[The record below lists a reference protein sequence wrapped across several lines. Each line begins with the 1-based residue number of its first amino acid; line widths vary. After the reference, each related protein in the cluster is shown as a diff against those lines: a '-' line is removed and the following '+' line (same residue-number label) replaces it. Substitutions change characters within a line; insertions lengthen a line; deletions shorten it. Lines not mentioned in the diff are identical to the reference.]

1 MSRKTNNTNKTT
13 DVKADDTNVI
23 STTVAVGDTNVD
35 NTSTELTDEQVS
47 DSPTGIPTDK
57 VVEDKST
64 SNKTQ
69 AEPEKHD
76 HFSNIVLSGKG
87 KKLSPKATNHVF
99 FDVAEHDEEGNLY
112 LRLSGNEGGGLHS
125 KEWMNLSTIIT
136 ILDEQVGKPFKST
149 ALKAAFKGASSNN
162 AGFLA
167 GVLRSDDIGLIAQ
180 SGTSVFLHVL
190 ADDYE
195 EKKAKLL
202 ALT

>member
-13 DVKADDTNVI
+13 DVKAEDNNVI

-35 NTSTELTDEQVS
+35 NISVELTNEQVS
-47 DSPTGIPTDK
+47 DVPADSPTDK
-57 VVEDKST
+57 VVEDKPA
-64 SNKTQ
+64 NDKQ
-69 AEPEKHD
+69 AESEKHD

-87 KKLSPKATNHVF
+87 KKLSPKTTNHVF
-99 FDVAEHDEEGNLY
+99 FDIAEHDEEGELY
-112 LRLSGNEGGGLHS
+112 IRLSGNEGGGLFS
-125 KEWMNLSTIIT
+125 QEWINLSKLFA
-136 ILDEQVGKPFKST
+136 ILDEQVDKPFKSA
-149 ALKAAFKGASSNN
+149 ALKAAFRGLSSNN
-162 AGFLA
+162 NAFICA
-167 GVLRSDDIGLIAQ
+167 SLRSPDMGLIVQ

>member
-13 DVKADDTNVI
+13 DVKAEDNNVI
-23 STTVAVGDTNVD
+23 STTVVVGDTNAD
-35 NTSTELTDEQVS
+35 NTSVELTNEQVS
-47 DSPTGIPTDK
+47 DVPVGSATDK
-57 VVEDKST
+57 VVEDKPT
-64 SNKTQ
+64 NNKTP
-69 AEPEKHD
+69 AEDKHD

-87 KKLSPKATNHVF
+87 KKLSPKTTNHVF
-99 FDVAEHDEEGNLY
+99 FDVAEHDEEGELY

-125 KEWMNLSTIIT
+125 KEWINLSKLFA
-136 ILDEQVGKPFKST
+136 ILDEQVDKPFKST
-149 ALKAAFKGASSNN
+149 ALKPAFFGASSNN
-162 AGFLA
+162 VGFMA
-167 GVLRSDDIGLIAQ
+167 GVMRSHDIGLIAQ

>member
-13 DVKADDTNVI
+13 DVKAEDNNADTTI
-23 STTVAVGDTNVD
+23 AVDDTNVD

-57 VVEDKST
+57 VVEDKPT

-69 AEPEKHD
+69 AEDKHD

-87 KKLSPKATNHVF
+87 KKLSPKTTNHVF
-99 FDVAEHDEEGNLY
+99 FDVAEHDEEGELY
-112 LRLSGNEGGGLHS
+112 IRLSGNEGGGLYS
-125 KEWMNLSTIIT
+125 QEWINLSKLFA
-136 ILDEQVGKPFKST
+136 ILDEQVDKPFKSA
-149 ALKAAFKGASSNN
+149 ALKAAFRGLSSNN
-162 AGFLA
+162 HSFICAS
-167 GVLRSDDIGLIAQ
+167 LRSPDMGLIVQ

-195 EKKAKLL
+195 VKKAKLL

>member
-13 DVKADDTNVI
+13 DVKAEDHDADTTI
-23 STTVAVGDTNVD
+23 AVDDTNVD
-35 NTSTELTDEQVS
+35 NTSVELTNEQVI
-47 DSPTGIPTDK
+47 DVPTDK
-57 VVEDKST
+57 VVEDKPA
-64 SNKTQ
+64 NDKQ

-87 KKLSPKATNHVF
+87 KKLSPKTTNHVF
-99 FDVAEHDEEGNLY
+99 FDVAEHDEEGELY
-112 LRLSGNEGGGLHS
+112 IRLSGNEGGGLHS
-125 KEWMNLSTIIT
+125 KEWINLTTLIA
-136 ILDEQVGKPFKST
+136 ILDQQVDKPFKST
-149 ALKAAFKGASSNN
+149 ALKAAFKGASANN

-167 GVLRSDDIGLIAQ
+167 GVLRSPDIGLIVQ

>member
-13 DVKADDTNVI
+13 DVKAEDSNID
-23 STTVAVGDTNVD
+23 TTVTVDDTNVD
-35 NTSTELTDEQVS
+35 NTSAELTDEQINDV
-47 DSPTGIPTDK
+47 PEDK
-57 VVEDKST
+57 VVGDKPNAIKTLAED
-64 SNKTQ
+64 
-69 AEPEKHD
+69 KHD

-87 KKLSPKATNHVF
+87 KKLSPKTTNHVF
-99 FDVAEHDEEGNLY
+99 FDVAEHDEEGELY
-112 LRLSGNEGGGLHS
+112 IRLSDNEGGGLHS
-125 KEWMNLSTIIT
+125 KEWINLSKLFA
-136 ILDEQVGKPFKST
+136 ILDEQVDKPFKST
-149 ALKAAFKGASSNN
+149 ALKPAFKGASSNN

>member
-13 DVKADDTNVI
+13 DVKAEDHNADTTI
-23 STTVAVGDTNVD
+23 AVDDTNVD
-35 NTSTELTDEQVS
+35 NTSVEFTDEQVI
-47 DSPTGIPTDK
+47 DVPTDK
-57 VVEDKST
+57 VVGDKPA
-64 SNKTQ
+64 NDKQ
-69 AEPEKHD
+69 AESEKHD

-87 KKLSPKATNHVF
+87 KKLSPRATGF
-99 FDVAEHDEEGNLY
+99 IEFEIAEEDGEGNLH
-112 LRLSGNEGGGLHS
+112 LRICGNLGGLFS
-125 KEWMNLSTIIT
+125 REWIDLRTIIA
-136 ILDEQVGKPFKST
+136 ILDEQVDKPFKST
-149 ALKAAFKGASSNN
+149 ALKPAFKGASANN

-180 SGTSVFLHVL
+180 SGTSVFLHEL

>member
-13 DVKADDTNVI
+13 DVKAEDNNLD
-23 STTVAVGDTNVD
+23 TTVVVDDTNVD
-35 NTSTELTDEQVS
+35 NTSVELTNEQVS
-47 DSPTGIPTDK
+47 DVPADK
-57 VVEDKST
+57 VAGDKPVR
-64 SNKTQ
+64 NKTP
-69 AEPEKHD
+69 AEDKHD

-87 KKLSPKATNHVF
+87 KKLSPKTSHNHVF
-99 FDVAEHDEEGNLY
+99 FDIAENDAEGELY
-112 LRLSGNEGGGLHS
+112 IRLSGNEGGGLHS
-125 KEWMNLSTIIT
+125 KEWINLTKLFA
-136 ILDEQVGKPFKST
+136 ILDEQVDKPFKST
-149 ALKAAFKGASSNN
+149 ALKPAFKGASANN

-167 GVLRSDDIGLIAQ
+167 GVLRSDDIGLIVQ